1 MTNEPVTLY
10 GAVVAVAIAIAGTV
24 EAFTEM
30 TEAQDLAV
38 SGLLVAIAGLGAF
51 ITRKKV
57 TPVLEPVEPDAE
69 GLPPE

>member
-38 SGLLVAIAGLGAF
+38 SGLLVAIAGFGAF